1 MVMKGRTLVR
11 HGKEGVKS
19 LVRNGWM
26 TFASVSAV
34 AIMLLIV
41 GVFLLLILNLNH
53 FATSVEEDVE
63 VRVFIELTATEEQ
76 QEELRQKI
84 ERVRN
89 VDSITYVP
97 REEGLEQFIESLGE
111 QGEIFETLRGENPL
125 YDVYVVQ
132 AVTPHQTEGV
142 ANAIENLPY
151 VEEVGYGKD
160 IVDQLFTFTSMARQ
174 IGFFLIVGLMFTTM
188 FLIANTI
195 KLTIVARKREIK
207 IMKLVGATNGFIRWP
222 FFVEGLLL
230 GTVGSLIPVAILA
243 LGYNKLFDSFSHSI
257 EFMFIDLLSPNPL
270 LFQVAAILIGIGAF
284 IGIWGSMMS
293 VRKFL
298 KV

>member
-1 MVMKGRTLVR
+1 MKGRTLIR
-11 HGKEGVKS
+11 HGKEGMKN
-19 LVRNGWM
+19 LARNGWM
-26 TFASVSAV
+26 TFASISAV

-63 VRVFIELTATEEQ
+63 VRVFIDLTATEEQ
-76 QEELRQKI
+76 QEELRTKI
-84 ERVRN
+84 ERVPN
-89 VDSITYVP
+89 VDTITYLP
-97 REEGLEQFIESLGE
+97 KEEGLEQFIESLGE

-125 YDVYVVQ
+125 YDVFEVR
-132 AVTPHQTEGV
+132 AVTPQQTEGV
-142 ANAIENLPY
+142 AMAIERLPH

-160 IVDQLFTFTSMARQ
+160 IVDQLFTFTSFARQ
-174 IGFFLIVGLMFTTM
+174 IGLFLIIGLMFTTM

-195 KLTIVARKREIK
+195 KITIIARKREIQ

-222 FFVEGLLL
+222 FFVEGLFL
-230 GTVGSLIPVAILA
+230 GVLGSLIPVAVLA
-243 LGYNKLFDSFSHSI
+243 LAYNRLFDSFGQRI
-257 EFMFIDLLSPNPL
+257 ELMFIDMLSPDPL
-270 LFQVAAILIGIGAF
+270 LFQVAAILIGLGAF
-284 IGIWGSMMS
+284 IGVWGSMMS

>member
-1 MVMKGRTLVR
+1 MKGRTIFR
-11 HGKEGVKS
+11 HGKEGIKN
-19 LVRNGWM
+19 LARNGWM
-26 TFASVSAV
+26 TFASISAV

-63 VRVFIELTATEEQ
+63 VRVFIDLTATTEQ
-76 QEELRQKI
+76 QEDLHKKI
-84 ERVRN
+84 ERVPN
-89 VDSITYVP
+89 VDTITYLP
-97 REEGLEQFIESLGE
+97 KEEGLEQFIESLGE
-111 QGEIFETLRGENPL
+111 QGEIFESLRGENPL
-125 YDVYVVQ
+125 YDVFEVR
-132 AVTPHQTEGV
+132 AVTPQQTEGV
-142 ANAIENLPY
+142 ANAIEKLPY

-160 IVDQLFTFTSMARQ
+160 IVDQLFSFTSFARQ
-174 IGFFLIVGLMFTTM
+174 VGLFLIIGLMFTTM

-195 KLTIVARKREIK
+195 KITIIARKREIK

-230 GTVGSLIPVAILA
+230 GVIGSLIPVAVLA
-243 LGYNKLFDSFSHSI
+243 LAYHKLFDSFGQRI
-257 EFMFIDLLSPNPL
+257 EFMFIDLLAPDPL
-270 LFQVAAILIGIGAF
+270 LYQMAGILIGIGAF